1 MYRHLVEQFDLL
13 AYPIAALL
21 IFVAVFVLILARA
34 LRSSRDLAAFAA
46 LPLDQENDDH
56 AAR

>member
-1 MYRHLVEQFDLL
+1 MYRHLVEKFDLL

-21 IFVAVFVLILARA
+21 IFVAVFVFILGRA
-34 LRSSRDLAAFAA
+34 LRAQGDFSALAA
-46 LPLDQENDDH
+46 LPLDQEHDDH